1 MKDTVAISSVLPG
14 TEEKKY
20 NTTKQGK
27 KERERERERKPYALF
42 TPITSFV
49 VAFPPPMMLEVHYHR
64 HFLLPTAHCLNR
76 QKGKERRKRM
86 VGKPWQRAI
95 L

>member
-27 KERERERERKPYALF
+27 KERERERERA
-42 TPITSFV
+42 S
-49 VAFPPPMMLEVHYHR
+49 PM
-64 HFLLPTAHCLNR
+64 HFLLQLPVL
-76 QKGKERRKRM
+76 
-86 VGKPWQRAI
+86 W
-95 L
+95 